1 MQQTEQLFESLF
13 NRTPISVD
21 TRNFLTAVTK
31 EHPYFTPAQF
41 YLLKLSDT
49 AGKDVALQA
58 AKTSLLFNNPFWLNF
73 QLNYAESIPSLTENI
88 DSPGENNLDKANERE
103 SEIAFQTNEIAEIQS
118 NIVTPEP
125 VVVPNLPA
133 SAMEPDDNI
142 ATNEA
147 LQTEGIAAIDQH
159 TPEPIAAKEEQAEA
173 FQANLNAAIVV
184 ENADDQVHTE
194 PAIETATIKELML
207 ETTVPEEEQQQAKA
221 FAITEENQPTPAFV
235 QQENSPAELQPTAI
249 NTVENEAGNEPDYS
263 TEEDTEPMILK
274 VDFNPK
280 ATTTEETL
288 SYQPL
293 FTSDY
298 FASLGIRINENGI
311 PVDRLGKQLKSFT
324 DWLKIMKK
332 IHPDQLLPQEG
343 FAETNIQELAE
354 KSNKKGEILTE
365 AMAEVLMQQGK
376 KSKALEVYQKLSL
389 LNPSK
394 SAYFAAKI
402 DEIKR

>member
-1 MQQTEQLFESLF
+1 MQHTEQFFKSLF
-13 NRTPISVD
+13 NRTFSSID
-21 TRNFLTAVTK
+21 TKAFLASVTK

-41 YLLKLSDT
+41 YLLKLSD
-49 AGKDVALQA
+49 AGGKDAALQA

-73 QLNYAESIPSLTENI
+73 QLQYAESTFSQTQNI
-88 DSPGENNLDKANERE
+88 DSTMENNLEEPNEME
-103 SEIAFQTNEIAEIQS
+103 SKITFSINEAAEVESNTETTALNNLPPSVLENDGNISTNESFQTES
-118 NIVTPEP
+118 
-125 VVVPNLPA
+125 
-133 SAMEPDDNI
+133 
-142 ATNEA
+142 
-147 LQTEGIAAIDQH
+147 IAAIDQH
-159 TPEPIAAKEEQAEA
+159 TPETITKKEEQGGA
-173 FQANLNAAIVV
+173 FQTTLNDPIVA
-184 ENADDQVHTE
+184 ENTHDHAFTE
-194 PAIETATIKELML
+194 VAIETIAIKEPLQEATAPL
-207 ETTVPEEEQQQAKA
+207 EEQHHKEA
-221 FAITEENQPTPAFV
+221 FAITEENQSEPSFVHQQNSNNDTQPTPI
-235 QQENSPAELQPTAI
+235 NAI
-249 NTVENEAGNEPDYS
+249 ENEVDSEPDYS

-280 ATTTEETL
+280 ATTTEDTI

-298 FASLGIRINENGI
+298 FASLGIRINENGV

-324 DWLKIMKK
+324 DWLKIMKR
-332 IHPDQLLPQEG
+332 IHPDQLVPQEG

-376 KSKALEVYQKLSL
+376 KSKAVEVYQKLSL

-402 DEIKR
+402 DDIKR